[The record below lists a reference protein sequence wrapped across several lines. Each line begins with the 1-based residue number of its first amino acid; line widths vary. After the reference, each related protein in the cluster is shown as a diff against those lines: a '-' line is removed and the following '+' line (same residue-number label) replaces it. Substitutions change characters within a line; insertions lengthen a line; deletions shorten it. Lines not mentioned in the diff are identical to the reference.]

1 MNSIELLL
9 ANFNETRRRSLKL
22 WHGLPEESYHWK
34 PDAGAM
40 SCLEM
45 IRHVLEAEH
54 LFHVI
59 IKNGGNLGSYQS
71 PWAGLPLLDLNS
83 DLYFAEPFRQQ
94 LMTEI
99 SCYSE
104 ADLTEISIERT
115 EKGQPP
121 RRLGDYL
128 NRMIYHESVHTGQ
141 MMSYLRTYRA
151 EIPVIWD

>member
-1 MNSIELLL
+1 MTAIELLL
-9 ANFNETRRRSLKL
+9 ANFAETRRRSLKL
-22 WHGLPEESYHWK
+22 WQGLPQECYHWK

-59 IKNGGNLGSYQS
+59 IKNGGNLGDYQS
-71 PWAGLPLLDLNS
+71 PWTDLPLLDLNTE
-83 DLYFAEPFRQQ
+83 LYFAEPYRQQ
-94 LMTEI
+94 LINEI
-99 SCYSE
+99 GSYSE
-104 ADLTEISIERT
+104 KDLLEISIIRT

-128 NRMIYHESVHTGQ
+128 NRMIYHESVHTGSL
-141 MMSYLRTYRA
+141 MSYLRTFRA